1 MLMVRGF
8 FLCPLRSFQL
18 FLFILELDVTVDAD
32 FFFFVFEGCNEIIF
46 NPLIKWWRYG
56 PISRQLRTFVW
67 SNAPIHYKIG
77 MMSCTWM
84 QFFFCRV

>member
-1 MLMVRGF
+1 MMLI
-8 FLCPLRSFQL
+8 
-18 FLFILELDVTVDAD
+18 LFIL
-32 FFFFVFEGCNEIIF
+32 FEGCNEIIF
-46 NPLIKWWRYG
+46 NPLIKWLRHG

-84 QFFFCRV
+84 HFWLLLGVERSSNVIALCRHVLVL